1 MLGFWHAKAFFLFDC
16 ETGGLDPSFSL
27 LTLSGAVLDEQY
39 NVLDSIDLAI
49 KPSSGRYVL
58 NAKAMEINK
67 INIAAHDAVAL
78 PEDEAAAQLG
88 IFLAKHSDSGRA
100 RLVPAGHNVRLD
112 LNFAEKLLP
121 DFGKYALHRSHD
133 TAAIASFCQDF
144 GLIPESCNLSLPA
157 LCSHLNI
164 DPTGIHDAKV
174 DIELTRRVMKGLFD
188 LLIDYGSSCQ

>member
-1 MLGFWHAKAFFLFDC
+1 MAKKYFLFDC

-27 LTLSGAVLDEQY
+27 LTLSGVVLNQQY
-39 NVLDSIDLAI
+39 EVLDSIDLAI

-58 NAKAMEINK
+58 SSKAMEINK
-67 INIAAHDAVAL
+67 INIATHDAVAIT
-78 PEDEAAAQLG
+78 ESEAAVELG
-88 IFLAKHSDSGRA
+88 IFLAKHSDSGRS

-112 LNFAEKLLP
+112 LNFVEKLLP
-121 DFGKYALHRSHD
+121 DFGRYVVHRSHD

-164 DPTGIHDAKV
+164 DFTGIHNAKV
-174 DIELTRRVMKGLFD
+174 DIELTRQVMKGLFD